1 MAGVLALVGGNEW
14 QEKCTFDRELLE
26 ASGGTEVLVLPTA
39 AAYEH
44 PQRSVETAQAW
55 FQAMGATVRGLDVLR
70 RQDAENE
77 GNAAAIRAARF
88 IYLSGGSPM
97 HLRSVLKDSP
107 VWDAIIE
114 TWDSG
119 AVLAGSSAGAMVLCD
134 PMVDPR
140 GGAFTLGLGLVEQVA
155 LIPHHEEW
163 DEDQARRTIELAPAG
178 LPVVG
183 IDTQTALIR
192 DADGSWRTEGA
203 GPVVVFV
210 DGKEAALAV
219 ALRVAALDH
228 EVGNDPVE
236 REAVV
241 EVVAGQEDE
250 VVDRLRCLL
259 GVQGDRDRATL
270 GRLHR
275 RRVGLRGVDAH
286 RWCGRERGRGP

>member
-14 QEKCTFDRELLE
+14 HEKCTFDRELLE

-44 PQRSVETAQAW
+44 PQRAVETAQAW
-55 FQAMGATVRGLDVLR
+55 FETMGATVRGLDVLR
-70 RQDAENE
+70 RHDAEE
-77 GNAAAIRAARF
+77 EANAAAIRGARF

-114 TWDSG
+114 TWDGG

-192 DADGSWRTEGA
+192 NPEGSWRSEG
-203 GPVVVFV
+203 GGRVVVFV
-210 DGKEAALAV
+210 DGKEA
-219 ALRVAALDH
+219 D
-228 EVGNDPVE
+228 
-236 REAVV
+236 
-241 EVVAGQEDE
+241 
-250 VVDRLRCLL
+250 L
-259 GVQGDRDRATL
+259 GVL
-270 GRLHR
+270 
-275 RRVGLRGVDAH
+275 
-286 RWCGRERGRGP
+286 P